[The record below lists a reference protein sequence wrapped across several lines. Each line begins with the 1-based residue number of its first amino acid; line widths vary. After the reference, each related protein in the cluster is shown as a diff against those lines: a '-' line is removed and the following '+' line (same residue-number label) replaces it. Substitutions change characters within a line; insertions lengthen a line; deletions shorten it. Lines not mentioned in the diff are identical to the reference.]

1 MTLISPSSITT
12 QELSPHFSGNMSP
25 SLNMGLSLLSYSQT
39 DSPLLNSSHSTSSY
53 PRTTRKQMVVLS
65 VHSTKDQRKERQG
78 ILKRSDKNRKT
89 KRVIFSPE
97 AIILNAAWEGDLE
110 LTKQCIHKVCMYV
123 CVCMCDVCLY
133 VYTLYVCIYVC
144 MYVYMYVCMY
154 VYNVFMYSMYV
165 LLIIPN

>member
-1 MTLISPSSITT
+1 
-12 QELSPHFSGNMSP
+12 
-25 SLNMGLSLLSYSQT
+25 MGLSLPSYSQT

-53 PRTTRKQMVVLS
+53 PRTTRKQMMVLS

-110 LTKQCIHKVCMYV
+110 LTKQCIHQVCMYVYVCICIYVCMYV
-123 CVCMCDVCLY
+123 CMYMY
-133 VYTLYVCIYVC
+133 V
-144 MYVYMYVCMY
+144 YVYMYVCMY
-154 VYNVFMYSMYV
+154 VCICMYVCMYVSMYV
-165 LLIIPN
+165 CTM